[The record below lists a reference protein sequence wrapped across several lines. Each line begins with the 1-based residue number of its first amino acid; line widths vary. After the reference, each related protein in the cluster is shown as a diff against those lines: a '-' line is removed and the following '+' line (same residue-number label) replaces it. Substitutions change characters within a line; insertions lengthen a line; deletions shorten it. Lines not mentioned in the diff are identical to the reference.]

1 VDELDLETAAGQTV
15 AEVMIRRPKTVA
27 AGASVSDARQVFAN
41 PRVQVCPVVSDDGR
55 VVGELTRDSIPAS
68 ADAGAP
74 ATQFSS
80 GLPEMIGPGDSMA
93 DAMRRLEELGG
104 ERLTVVDADG
114 HLAGLLCLNRRN
126 GQFCVDPR

>member
-1 VDELDLETAAGQTV
+1 VDELDLDTAAGQTV
-15 AEVMIRRPKTVA
+15 AEVMIKRPKTVA

-41 PRVQVCPVVSDDGR
+41 PRVQVCPLVADDGR
-55 VVGELTRDSIPAS
+55 VVGELTRESIPAS
-68 ADAGAP
+68 ADDGAP

-80 GLPEMIGPGDSMA
+80 GMPDMIAPGDSMA
-93 DAMRRLEELGG
+93 DAMRRLEQLDS